1 MAAATSAGRRRR
13 GRSLSLALPVLGL
26 SALLLAG
33 CGAAGD
39 GDSDD
44 AAETSQ
50 SQSQEPSDDASAGA
64 TEGSSGS
71 GGGLAAGS
79 GVPADSAQ
87 LDEILGAAEDTLE
100 GSTAISIEE
109 KPRQPKSNYAVTG
122 IYFYDADVVAIAPP
136 ERRDLQRWIVTFS
149 QACVEVVGGDR
160 PVSQLVRWSTPAVHS
175 ELSYRAGV
183 VSRAGV
189 HASGLGRGRRPTV
202 RPQVQ
207 TVHSCHVDESTV
219 EFCVRVKYGER
230 NRCLAGRLDLIA
242 GRWQCTALVFG

>member
-1 MAAATSAGRRRR
+1 M
-13 GRSLSLALPVLGL
+13 
-26 SALLLAG
+26 
-33 CGAAGD
+33 
-39 GDSDD
+39 
-44 AAETSQ
+44 
-50 SQSQEPSDDASAGA
+50 PS
-64 TEGSSGS
+64 EH
-71 GGGLAAGS
+71 
-79 GVPADSAQ
+79 
-87 LDEILGAAEDTLE
+87 
-100 GSTAISIEE
+100 STVTPLIR
-109 KPRQPKSNYAVTG
+109 PRQPTPGTRPSVQGTLALDQAPDLGPPCTPAIAFAPG
-122 IYFYDADVVAIAPP
+122 ADVVAIAPP